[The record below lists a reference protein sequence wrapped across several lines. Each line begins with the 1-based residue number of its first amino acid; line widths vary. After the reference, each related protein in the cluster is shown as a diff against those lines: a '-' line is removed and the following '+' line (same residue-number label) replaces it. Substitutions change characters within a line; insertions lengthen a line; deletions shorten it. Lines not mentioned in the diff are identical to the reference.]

1 MLRPIKTSKKLMDSS
16 SAHAVLPVMRESRVV
31 TIWSIAILN
40 TSTIFNLVLLS
51 TSLIGVMST
60 KGWLASRDVYQGNG
74 Q

>member
-1 MLRPIKTSKKLMDSS
+1 M
-16 SAHAVLPVMRESRVV
+16 
-31 TIWSIAILN
+31 
-40 TSTIFNLVLLS
+40 IFNLVLLS